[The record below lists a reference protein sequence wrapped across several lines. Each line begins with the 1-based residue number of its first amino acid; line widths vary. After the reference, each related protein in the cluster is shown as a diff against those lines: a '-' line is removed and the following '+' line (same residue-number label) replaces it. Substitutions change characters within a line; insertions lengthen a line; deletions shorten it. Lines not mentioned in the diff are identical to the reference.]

1 MQNNKKILEE
11 RMVFITVTENEDG
24 DGIQQIDVEDILY
37 IHFDYRLF
45 ISVHTRTTKYV
56 TVGPLRFWES
66 SFEKAGLNFMRLDRG
81 VLANLDKI
89 RVVDSEYK
97 LAYFDSNIDN
107 NTIRCTMSITGYKAF
122 CDVYG
127 INRKSD
133 RAGEGK
139 ILKDLSWQTGP

>member
-1 MQNNKKILEE
+1 
-11 RMVFITVTENEDG
+11 MVFITVTETEDG
-24 DGIQQIDVEDILY
+24 DGIQQINIEDILY
-37 IHFDYRLF
+37 MHFDNRLF
-45 ISVHTRTTKYV
+45 ISVQTKTAQYV

-89 RVVDSEYK
+89 KVVDSEYK

-122 CDVYG
+122 CDLYG

-133 RAGEGK
+133 RAGGGQ
-139 ILKDLSWQTGP
+139 IRKDLSWQTGP